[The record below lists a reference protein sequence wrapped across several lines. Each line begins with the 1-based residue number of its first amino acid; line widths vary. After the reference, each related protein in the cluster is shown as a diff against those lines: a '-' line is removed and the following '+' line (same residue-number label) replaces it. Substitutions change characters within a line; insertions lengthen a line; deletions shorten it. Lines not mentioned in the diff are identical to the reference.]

1 MTQNTESQEPIITVS
16 ESAAD
21 ALKSAA
27 ENAEINID
35 DTVVRVSLQQDED
48 SISHQIGLEPAAAE
62 SDYVFQQHGLTLVVS
77 EELAPILTG
86 AHFDYA
92 VEGGEAQL
100 VVSNP
105 NLTTE

>member
-1 MTQNTESQEPIITVS
+1 MTENPDSNEPIITVS
-16 ESAAD
+16 ESAAE

-35 DTVVRVSLQQDED
+35 DTVVRVSLQQNED

-62 SDYVFQQHGLTLVVS
+62 TDIVFEQHGLTLVVA

-86 AHFDYA
+86 AHFDYT
-92 VEGGEAQL
+92 VEEGEAQL

-105 NLTTE
+105 NLTTQ